1 MKLMTSDPFAHDDEP
16 VCAGGITRLG
26 VQDFRNYSSLA
37 LDIHAKQIVLTGA
50 NGIGKTNLL
59 EAISLLSPGRGL
71 RSAKPLEWRR
81 MNGQGWGVSLRLEEG
96 TLLNTTSPD
105 GKPDSQR
112 RIMRH
117 QGVALESQASLAD
130 YAAIVWLTPQ
140 MDGLFLD
147 EAAERRK
154 FIDRLVYAV
163 NPYHAL
169 HLQRYDYALRQR
181 NRLLKDKAQKQL
193 IQSLHPILVAEGIAV
208 AAGRLEVTQQLN
220 DALSKMVTPFPVPIL
235 HWQGQVENWLLAGS
249 ALTAE
254 QHYASALENNID
266 EDRMIGQTRLGVH
279 RSDVLTMHS
288 QKNMPAFQCSTG
300 EQKALLLSLVLAHAQ
315 WLKTIHPHRPL
326 ILLLDDITAHFDQ
339 NRRLDIF
346 EWITQLPAQT
356 WLTGTH
362 ESDFESLL
370 NQAMHFQLPL
380 I

>member
-1 MKLMTSDPFAHDDEP
+1 MNTALLSEDGAPC
-16 VCAGGITRLG
+16 CAGGITRLA
-26 VQDFRNYSSLA
+26 VQDFRNYTSLA
-37 LDIHAKQIVLTGA
+37 LGIDASQIVLTGA
-50 NGIGKTNLL
+50 NGIGKTNIL

-71 RSAKPLEWRR
+71 RGAKPQEWRR
-81 MNGQGWGVSLRLEEG
+81 VDGPDPQRGWGVSLRLEEG
-96 TLLNTTSPD
+96 TMLNTTSPD

-112 RIMRH
+112 RIVRH
-117 QGVALESQASLAD
+117 QGIALESQALLAD

-169 HLQRYDYALRQR
+169 HLQHYEYALRQR
-181 NRLLKDKAQKQL
+181 NKMLKDKAPFALVK
-193 IQSLHPILVAEGIAV
+193 SLHPVLVAEGIAI

-220 DALSKMVTPFPVPIL
+220 DALSKMATPFPVPSL
-235 HWQGQVENWLLAGS
+235 YWQGQVENWLAAGS
-249 ALTAE
+249 AMEAE
-254 QHYASALENNID
+254 RSYAAGLEANI
-266 EDRMIGQTRLGVH
+266 ENDRMIGQTRLGVH
-279 RSDVLTMHS
+279 RSDVLTIHT

-315 WLKTIHPHRPL
+315 WLKTIAPERPL

-339 NRRLDIF
+339 DRRADIF
-346 EWITQLPAQT
+346 DWVRQLPAQT

-362 ESDFESLL
+362 AEDFTPLL
-370 NQAMHFQLPL
+370 GAARHLTLPF
-380 I
+380 